1 MPSVSV
7 IFTTYNSPD
16 WLEKT
21 VWGFA
26 CQTHRPEQIVI
37 ADDGST
43 PETKQRIDTL
53 RNETKLSID
62 HVWQEDD
69 GFRKTLILNKAIVAA
84 TGNYLIFT
92 DGDCIPRADFVET
105 HLKHAERGRFL
116 SGGYFKLPMET
127 SRAITKDDIVS
138 GRCFDVDWL
147 RAHGLEKTYKAA
159 KLTAKG
165 WRQALYNRLT
175 PAGATW
181 NGHNASGWRDDI
193 LAANGFDARMQ
204 YGGEDRELGE
214 RLMNAGIKPKQIR
227 YSAVCLHLDHARGY
241 VDETAIE
248 KNRAI
253 RRETRRSR
261 RVRTEHGISSL
272 PDAR

>member
-84 TGNYLIFT
+84 TGDYLIFT

-138 GRCFDVDWL
+138 GRCFDVGWL
-147 RAHGLEKTYKAA
+147 RTHGLAKTYKAA

-165 WRQALYNRLT
+165 WRRALYNRLT

-181 NGHNASGWRDDI
+181 NGHNASGWREDI
-193 LAANGFDARMQ
+193 VAANGFDARMQ